1 MIIILDFNLNVL
13 KRFLKDWLV
22 PKATVTIMQ
31 MQKNL
36 SERESSPEI
45 VSANQD
51 LLVQGVIVVS

>member
-1 MIIILDFNLNVL
+1 M
-13 KRFLKDWLV
+13 V
-22 PKATVTIMQ
+22 PKASVIIMQ